1 MTFPFC
7 RPVWKGKA
15 AAGGAGSAA
24 LTFSKT
30 REPAAGGAVVMAG
43 KLRRNAMPILLW
55 LLGVPGV
62 VIIILLLMGVF

>member
-1 MTFPFC
+1 
-7 RPVWKGKA
+7 
-15 AAGGAGSAA
+15 
-24 LTFSKT
+24 
-30 REPAAGGAVVMAG
+30 MAG

>member
-1 MTFPFC
+1 VEEES
-7 RPVWKGKA
+7 R
-15 AAGGAGSAA
+15 GGQGGFRQRRVFRAV
-24 LTFSKT
+24 
-30 REPAAGGAVVMAG
+30 EPAAGGAVVMAG